1 MTKRKSNTGA
11 RLLPIK
17 QYRQLK
23 VKAAYHSYQLNQN
36 PRTPIGEIQLKGKW
50 LIEAG
55 FGIDTP
61 VMVRVMEG
69 CLVVTTK
76 DSGYD
81 VQGITNTGGA
91 GSTGTVK

>member
-1 MTKRKSNTGA
+1 MTTRKSTAGA
-11 RLLPIK
+11 CLCKLKK
-17 QYRQLK
+17 QRRLK

-61 VMVRVMEG
+61 VTVRVMEG

-91 GSTGTVK
+91 GSAGAVK